1 MNEYCITLAMH
12 FMHSLVASVLLYS
25 MCVVDSCAEA
35 VYSRNVSYYVE
46 CMANSFPSVW
56 ITRMHSKKE
65 RADTTCIRVLIECP
79 RI

>member
-35 VYSRNVSYYVE
+35 VYSRDVSYYVE

-56 ITRMHSKKE
+56 ITHMHFRHNSDKHKY
-65 RADTTCIRVLIECP
+65 TTSNYVYA
-79 RI
+79 